1 MLKNSFSSSL
11 AKLEAGNELATF
23 PAWVNTN
30 FNSILAFYVVISGL
44 LTEVYVG
51 IFEEENDDSVD
62 FDSIQKRLVLFLG
75 VFVVYPLGVLRELS
89 AIG

>member
-1 MLKNSFSSSL
+1 M
-11 AKLEAGNELATF
+11 
-23 PAWVNTN
+23 
-30 FNSILAFYVVISGL
+30 ISGL

-51 IFEEENDDSVD
+51 IFEEENDESVD
-62 FDSIQKRLVLFLG
+62 FDSIQKRFVLFLA